1 MTPTSLRSTVQTE
14 LTGPGRRA
22 LATVLASVSL
32 GLGGCQTLMT
42 YSPQPADATQSLKF
56 NQGIGTLT
64 SKGDDHEMFMH
75 TTFRTQP
82 PARPTFSFGYANNSS
97 ADVNFGPENI
107 TAFYRGNPVP
117 IYTYESRVAE
127 IQAEKRGKQVALA
140 ILGGVAAVAAA
151 QSASRQTYTTNYS
164 GAVYGRRGYAGSYFG
179 STTTRVYDPTSGIL
193 AGAALGGATVYGI
206 GQIEH
211 SARAEEDAAQALLQT
226 NTVEPQKMVTGQI
239 VVKDCCEIFLR
250 ETDKL
255 RFEVTV
261 NGVTRIFEFLI
272 RAASK

>member
-1 MTPTSLRSTVQTE
+1 MVEGTTLDHCGWT
-14 LTGPGRRA
+14 TGLNHR
-22 LATVLASVSL
+22 VLAGVL
-32 GLGGCQTLMT
+32 VGVGLALGGCSTLVT
-42 YSPQPADATQSLKF
+42 YSPQQIDANQSLKF
-56 NQGIGTLT
+56 AQGIGTLT

-97 ADVNFGPENI
+97 TDVNFGPENI
-107 TAFYRGNPVP
+107 KAFYRGNPVP

-140 ILGGVAAVAAA
+140 ILGGLAAVAAA

-164 GAVYGRRGYAGSYFG
+164 GAVYGRRGYVGSYFG
-179 STTTRVYDPTSGIL
+179 NSTTRVYDPAAGIF
-193 AGAALGGATVYGI
+193 AGAAVGGATVYGI

-211 SARAEEDAAQALLQT
+211 SAQAEEDAAQAILQT
-226 NTVEPQKMVTGQI
+226 NTVGAQKMVTGQ
-239 VVKDCCEIFLR
+239 VMVKDCCDIVPKEN
-250 ETDKL
+250 DKL

-261 NGVTRIFEFLI
+261 GAVTRVFEFLI
-272 RAASK
+272 RSAQK